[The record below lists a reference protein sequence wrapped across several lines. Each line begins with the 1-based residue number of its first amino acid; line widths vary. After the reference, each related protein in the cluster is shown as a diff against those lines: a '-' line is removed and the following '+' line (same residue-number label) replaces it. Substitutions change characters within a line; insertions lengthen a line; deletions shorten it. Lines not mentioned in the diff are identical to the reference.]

1 MSLICFRRLAM
12 GWFVLCLTVSL
23 SSSSSKADELS
34 DLKSK
39 VTQLELQ
46 VDEQKTLIETL
57 KRERDESR
65 REVQRLKG
73 NPPPAPPA
81 ATGTDP
87 FRVGVVWVGEA
98 KSGANLGKFALSISE
113 RDGENYK
120 GAIVT
125 VTADG
130 QKNEMPVAGKAPTG
144 AEGEFTLQTSMV
156 GRAQFFAR
164 GRLNNGEVALAFSG
178 TNALGEKKVG
188 PATLRPKN

>member
-73 NPPPAPPA
+73 NH
-81 ATGTDP
+81 
-87 FRVGVVWVGEA
+87 R
-98 KSGANLGKFALSISE
+98 L
-113 RDGENYK
+113 RR
-120 GAIVT
+120 
-125 VTADG
+125 
-130 QKNEMPVAGKAPTG
+130 QRQPVPIHFESVSFGLVKPSREPILASSRSRFPNGMARTIKARS
-144 AEGEFTLQTSMV
+144 L
-156 GRAQFFAR
+156 
-164 GRLNNGEVALAFSG
+164 L
-178 TNALGEKKVG
+178 
-188 PATLRPKN
+188 